1 MSPLGKLTQQT
12 QLACV
17 ALVTLTLWSGSA
29 LANLKIFACE
39 PEWGALAKEIV
50 GSKAD
55 IYVATGP
62 DQDAH
67 YIRAR
72 PSLIAK
78 IRRANLVFCTGA
90 SLEAGWLPLLL
101 QRGAKAEVQPGK
113 PGNIMA
119 ADFVNTLEKPL
130 VLDRS
135 LGDIH
140 PEGNPHV
147 HLDPRNIS
155 IIAKILSKRLSII
168 DPSNSAYYLKRA
180 NSFVKGW
187 SKLIIGWNKR
197 LKRLKGQRVAVHHRS
212 WSYLLSWSG
221 LREAAML
228 EEKPGI
234 SPSARHLNTVLKGVK
249 AEKAMAILR
258 TSFDD
263 PQPSQWLMKKT
274 GIPAIVLPFS
284 VSRDPAEG
292 NLARLFNNILEKLE
306 NIASKR

>member
-1 MSPLGKLTQQT
+1 MSSRNKLKRERH
-12 QLACV
+12 LATV
-17 ALVTLTLWSGSA
+17 TLVILTLWSGSA
-29 LANLKIFACE
+29 FANLKIFACE
-39 PEWGALAKEIV
+39 PEWGALAKEIA
-50 GSKAD
+50 GRKAG

-101 QRGAKAEVQPGK
+101 QRGAQAAVQPGK

-119 ADFVNTLEKPL
+119 ADFVNTIEKPL

-147 HLDPRNIS
+147 HLDPRNI
-155 IIAKILSKRLSII
+155 IILAKILSKRLSII
-168 DPSNSAYYLKRA
+168 DPSNSAYYQKRT

-187 SKLIIGWNKR
+187 DKLIIGWNKR
-197 LKRLKGQRVAVHHRS
+197 LNRLKGQRVAVHHRS

-234 SPSARHLNTVLKGVK
+234 PPSARHLNNILKGVK
-249 AEKAMAILR
+249 ADRTMAILR

-284 VSRDPAEG
+284 VSREPVEG
-292 NLARLFNNILEKLE
+292 NLARLFNNILKKLE
-306 NIASKR
+306 NIAAKR

>member
-1 MSPLGKLTQQT
+1 MLSWGKLTRPV
-12 QLACV
+12 QLSLA
-17 ALVTLTLWSGSA
+17 ALGTFLLCSGSA
-29 LANLKIFACE
+29 FANVKIFACE
-39 PEWGALAKEIV
+39 PEWGALAKEV
-50 GSKAD
+50 AGSKAK

-90 SLEAGWLPLLL
+90 SLEVGWLPLLL
-101 QRGAKAEVQPGK
+101 QRGAPVEVQPGK

-119 ADFVNTLEKPL
+119 ADFVTTIEKPL

-147 HLDPRNIS
+147 HLDPRNIT
-155 IIAKILSKRLSII
+155 ILAKVLSKRLSTI
-168 DPSNSAYYLKRA
+168 DPANSAYYQRRT

-187 SKLIIGWNKR
+187 NKLIIGWNKR
-197 LKRLKGQRVAVHHRS
+197 LNHLKGQRVAVHHRS

-221 LREAAML
+221 IREAAML

-234 SPSARHLNTVLKGVK
+234 PPSARHLNSVLKGVK
-249 AEKAMAILR
+249 AERTMAIVR

-274 GIPAIVLPFS
+274 GIPAVVLPFS
-284 VSRDPAEG
+284 VSRKPAEG
-292 NLARLFNNILEKLE
+292 NLAGLFNNILNKLE
-306 NIASKR
+306 NIAAKR

>member
-1 MSPLGKLTQQT
+1 MSSRNKLKRERH
-12 QLACV
+12 LATV
-17 ALVTLTLWSGSA
+17 TLVILTLWSGSA
-29 LANLKIFACE
+29 FANLKIFACE
-39 PEWGALAKEIV
+39 PEWGALAKEIA
-50 GSKAD
+50 GSKAG

-101 QRGAKAEVQPGK
+101 QRGAQAAVQPGK

-119 ADFVNTLEKPL
+119 ADFVNTIEKPL

-147 HLDPRNIS
+147 HLDPRNI
-155 IIAKILSKRLSII
+155 IILAKILSKRLSII
-168 DPSNSAYYLKRA
+168 DPSNSAYYQKRT

-187 SKLIIGWNKR
+187 DKLIIGWNKR
-197 LKRLKGQRVAVHHRS
+197 LNRLKGQRVAVHHRS

-234 SPSARHLNTVLKGVK
+234 PPSARHLNNVLKGVK
-249 AEKAMAILR
+249 ADRTMAILR

-284 VSRDPAEG
+284 VSREPVEG
-292 NLARLFNNILEKLE
+292 NLARLFNNILKKLE
-306 NIASKR
+306 NIAAKR

>member
-1 MSPLGKLTQQT
+1 MSSRNKLKREKH
-12 QLACV
+12 LATV
-17 ALVTLTLWSGSA
+17 TLVILTLWSGSA
-29 LANLKIFACE
+29 FANLKIFACE
-39 PEWGALAKEIV
+39 PEWGALAKEIA
-50 GSKAD
+50 GSKAG

-101 QRGAKAEVQPGK
+101 QRGAQAAVQPGK

-119 ADFVNTLEKPL
+119 ADFVNTIEKPL

-147 HLDPRNIS
+147 HLDPRNI
-155 IIAKILSKRLSII
+155 IILAKILSKRLSII
-168 DPSNSAYYLKRA
+168 DPSNSAYYQKRT

-187 SKLIIGWNKR
+187 EKLIIGWNKR
-197 LKRLKGQRVAVHHRS
+197 LNRLKGQRVAVHHRS

-234 SPSARHLNTVLKGVK
+234 PPSARHLNNVLKGVK
-249 AEKAMAILR
+249 ADRTMAILR

-284 VSRDPAEG
+284 VSREPVEG
-292 NLARLFNNILEKLE
+292 NLARLFNNILKKLE
-306 NIASKR
+306 NIAAKR

>member
-1 MSPLGKLTQQT
+1 MSSRNKLKRERH
-12 QLACV
+12 LATV
-17 ALVTLTLWSGSA
+17 TLVILTLWSGSA
-29 LANLKIFACE
+29 FANLKIFACE
-39 PEWGALAKEIV
+39 PEWGALAKEIA
-50 GSKAD
+50 GSKAG

-101 QRGAKAEVQPGK
+101 QRGAQAAVQPGK

-119 ADFVNTLEKPL
+119 ADFVNTIEKPL

-147 HLDPRNIS
+147 HLDPRNI
-155 IIAKILSKRLSII
+155 IILAKILSKRLSII
-168 DPSNSAYYLKRA
+168 DPSNSAYYQKRT

-187 SKLIIGWNKR
+187 NKLIIGWNKR
-197 LKRLKGQRVAVHHRS
+197 LNRLKGQRVAVHHRS

-234 SPSARHLNTVLKGVK
+234 PPSARHLNNVLKGVK
-249 AEKAMAILR
+249 ADRTMAILR

-284 VSRDPAEG
+284 VSREPVEG
-292 NLARLFNNILEKLE
+292 NLARLFNNILKKLE
-306 NIASKR
+306 NIAAKR

>member
-1 MSPLGKLTQQT
+1 MSSRNKLKRERH
-12 QLACV
+12 LAT
-17 ALVTLTLWSGSA
+17 VTIVILTLWSGSA
-29 LANLKIFACE
+29 FANLKIFACE
-39 PEWGALAKEIV
+39 PEWGALAKEIA
-50 GSKAD
+50 GSKAG

-101 QRGAKAEVQPGK
+101 QRGAQAAVQPGK

-119 ADFVNTLEKPL
+119 ADFVNTIEKPL

-147 HLDPRNIS
+147 HLDPRNI
-155 IIAKILSKRLSII
+155 IILAKILSKRLSII
-168 DPSNSAYYLKRA
+168 DPSNSAYYQKRT

-187 SKLIIGWNKR
+187 DKLIIGWNKR
-197 LKRLKGQRVAVHHRS
+197 LNRLKDQRVAVHHRS

-234 SPSARHLNTVLKGVK
+234 PPSARHLNNVLKGVK
-249 AEKAMAILR
+249 ADRTMAILR

-284 VSRDPAEG
+284 VSREPVEG
-292 NLARLFNNILEKLE
+292 NLARLFNNILKKLE
-306 NIASKR
+306 NIAAKR

>member
-1 MSPLGKLTQQT
+1 MSSRNKLKRERH
-12 QLACV
+12 LATV
-17 ALVTLTLWSGSA
+17 TLVILTLWSGSA
-29 LANLKIFACE
+29 FANLKIFACE
-39 PEWGALAKEIV
+39 PEWGALAKEIA
-50 GSKAD
+50 GSKAG

-101 QRGAKAEVQPGK
+101 QRGAQAAVQPGK

-119 ADFVNTLEKPL
+119 ADFVNTIEKPL

-147 HLDPRNIS
+147 HLDPRNI
-155 IIAKILSKRLSII
+155 IILAKILSKRLSII
-168 DPSNSAYYLKRA
+168 DPSNSAYYQKRT

-187 SKLIIGWNKR
+187 DKLIIGWNKR
-197 LKRLKGQRVAVHHRS
+197 LNRLKGQRVAVHHRS

-221 LREAAML
+221 LREVAML

-234 SPSARHLNTVLKGVK
+234 PPSARHLNNVLKGVK
-249 AEKAMAILR
+249 ADRTMAILR

-284 VSRDPAEG
+284 VSREPVEG
-292 NLARLFNNILEKLE
+292 NLARLFNNILKKLE
-306 NIASKR
+306 NIAAKR

>member
-1 MSPLGKLTQQT
+1 MSSRNKLKRERH
-12 QLACV
+12 LATV
-17 ALVTLTLWSGSA
+17 TLVILTLWSGSA
-29 LANLKIFACE
+29 FANLKIFACE
-39 PEWGALAKEIV
+39 PEWGALAKEIA
-50 GSKAD
+50 GSKAG

-101 QRGAKAEVQPGK
+101 QRGAQAAVQPGK

-119 ADFVNTLEKPL
+119 ADFVNTIEKPL

-147 HLDPRNIS
+147 HLDPRNI
-155 IIAKILSKRLSII
+155 IILAKILSKRLSII
-168 DPSNSAYYLKRA
+168 DPSNSAYYQKRT

-187 SKLIIGWNKR
+187 DKLIIGWNKR
-197 LKRLKGQRVAVHHRS
+197 LNRLKGQRVAVHHRS

-234 SPSARHLNTVLKGVK
+234 PPSARHLNNVLKGVK
-249 AEKAMAILR
+249 ADRTMAILR

-284 VSRDPAEG
+284 VSREPVEG
-292 NLARLFNNILEKLE
+292 NLARLFNNILKKLE
-306 NIASKR
+306 NIAAIR

>member
-1 MSPLGKLTQQT
+1 MSSRNKLKRERH
-12 QLACV
+12 LATV
-17 ALVTLTLWSGSA
+17 TLVILTLWSGSA
-29 LANLKIFACE
+29 FANLKIFACE
-39 PEWGALAKEIV
+39 PEWGALAKEIA
-50 GSKAD
+50 GSKAG

-101 QRGAKAEVQPGK
+101 QRGAQAAVQPGK

-119 ADFVNTLEKPL
+119 ADFVNTIEKPL

-147 HLDPRNIS
+147 HLDPRNI
-155 IIAKILSKRLSII
+155 IILAKILSKRLSII
-168 DPSNSAYYLKRA
+168 DPSNSAYYQKRT

-187 SKLIIGWNKR
+187 EKLIIGWNKR
-197 LKRLKGQRVAVHHRS
+197 LNRLKGQRVAVHHRS

-234 SPSARHLNTVLKGVK
+234 PPSARHLNNVLKGVK
-249 AEKAMAILR
+249 ADRTMAILR

-284 VSRDPAEG
+284 VSREPVEG
-292 NLARLFNNILEKLE
+292 NLARLFNNILKKLE
-306 NIASKR
+306 NIAAKR

>member
-1 MSPLGKLTQQT
+1 MSSWNKLTQET
-12 QLACV
+12 HLAT
-17 ALVTLTLWSGSA
+17 VTIFILTLWSGSA
-29 LANLKIFACE
+29 FANLKIFACE
-39 PEWGALAKEIV
+39 PEWGALAKEIA
-50 GSKAD
+50 GIKAE

-90 SLEAGWLPLLL
+90 SLEVGWLPLLL
-101 QRGAKAEVQPGK
+101 QRGAPAEVQLGK

-119 ADFVNTLEKPL
+119 ADFVNTIEKPL

-155 IIAKILSKRLSII
+155 ILAEILGKRLSII
-168 DPSNSAYYLKRA
+168 DTSNSAYYQARTH
-180 NSFVKGW
+180 SFVKGW
-187 SKLIIGWNKR
+187 KKLITGWNKR
-197 LKRLKGQRVAVHHRS
+197 LQRLKDQRVAVHHRS

-221 LREAAML
+221 LGEAAML

-234 SPSARHLNTVLKGVK
+234 PPSARHLNSVLKAVK
-249 AEKAMAILR
+249 ADRPMAILR

-263 PQPSQWLMKKT
+263 AQPSKWLMKKT
-274 GIPAIVLPFS
+274 GIPAVVLPFS
-284 VSRDPAEG
+284 VSQKPMKG
-292 NLARLFNNILEKLE
+292 NLAGLFNNILEKLE
-306 NIASKR
+306 NTAAKR

>member
-1 MSPLGKLTQQT
+1 MSSRNKLKRERH
-12 QLACV
+12 LATV
-17 ALVTLTLWSGSA
+17 TLVILTLWSGSA
-29 LANLKIFACE
+29 FANLKIFACE
-39 PEWGALAKEIV
+39 PEWGALAKEIA
-50 GSKAD
+50 GSKAG

-90 SLEAGWLPLLL
+90 SLEAGRLPLLL
-101 QRGAKAEVQPGK
+101 LRGAQAAVQPGK

-119 ADFVNTLEKPL
+119 ADFVNTIEKPL

-147 HLDPRNIS
+147 HLDPRNI
-155 IIAKILSKRLSII
+155 IILAKILSKRLSII
-168 DPSNSAYYLKRA
+168 DPSNSAYYQKRT
-180 NSFVKGW
+180 NYFVKGW
-187 SKLIIGWNKR
+187 DKLIIGWNKR
-197 LKRLKGQRVAVHHRS
+197 LNRLKGQRLAVHHRR

-234 SPSARHLNTVLKGVK
+234 PPSARHLNNVLKGVK
-249 AEKAMAILR
+249 ADRTMAILR

-284 VSRDPAEG
+284 VSREQVEV
-292 NLARLFNNILEKLE
+292 NLARLFNIILIKLEK
-306 NIASKR
+306 IAAKR

>member
-1 MSPLGKLTQQT
+1 MSSRNKLKRERH
-12 QLACV
+12 LATV
-17 ALVTLTLWSGSA
+17 TLVILTLWSGSA
-29 LANLKIFACE
+29 FANLKIFACE
-39 PEWGALAKEIV
+39 PEWGALAKEIA
-50 GSKAD
+50 GSKAG

-101 QRGAKAEVQPGK
+101 QRGAQAAVQPGK

-119 ADFVNTLEKPL
+119 ADFVNTIEKPL

-147 HLDPRNIS
+147 HLDPRNI
-155 IIAKILSKRLSII
+155 IILAKILSKRLSII
-168 DPSNSAYYLKRA
+168 DPSNSAYYQKRT

-187 SKLIIGWNKR
+187 DKLIFGWNKR
-197 LKRLKGQRVAVHHRS
+197 LNRLKGQRVAVHHRS

-221 LREAAML
+221 LREVAML

-234 SPSARHLNTVLKGVK
+234 PPSARHLNNVLKGVK
-249 AEKAMAILR
+249 ADRTMAILR

-284 VSRDPAEG
+284 VSREPVEG
-292 NLARLFNNILEKLE
+292 NLARLFNNILKKLE
-306 NIASKR
+306 NIAAKR

>member
-1 MSPLGKLTQQT
+1 MSSRNKLKRERH
-12 QLACV
+12 LATV
-17 ALVTLTLWSGSA
+17 TLVILTLWSGSA
-29 LANLKIFACE
+29 FANLKIFACE
-39 PEWGALAKEIV
+39 PEWGALAKEIA
-50 GSKAD
+50 GSKAG

-101 QRGAKAEVQPGK
+101 QRGAQAAVQPGK

-119 ADFVNTLEKPL
+119 ADFVNTIEKPL

-147 HLDPRNIS
+147 HLDPRNI
-155 IIAKILSKRLSII
+155 IILAKILSKRLSII
-168 DPSNSAYYLKRA
+168 DPSNSAYYQKRT

-187 SKLIIGWNKR
+187 EKLIIEWNKR
-197 LKRLKGQRVAVHHRS
+197 LNRLKGQRVAVHHRS

-234 SPSARHLNTVLKGVK
+234 PPSARHLNNVLKGVK
-249 AEKAMAILR
+249 ADRTMAILR

-284 VSRDPAEG
+284 VSREPVEG
-292 NLARLFNNILEKLE
+292 NLARLFNNILKKLE
-306 NIASKR
+306 NIAAKR

>member
-1 MSPLGKLTQQT
+1 MSSRNKLKRERH
-12 QLACV
+12 LATV
-17 ALVTLTLWSGSA
+17 TLVILTLWSGSA
-29 LANLKIFACE
+29 FANLKIFACE
-39 PEWGALAKEIV
+39 PEWGALAKEIA
-50 GSKAD
+50 GSKAG

-101 QRGAKAEVQPGK
+101 QRGAQAAVQPGK

-119 ADFVNTLEKPL
+119 ADFVNTIEKPL

-147 HLDPRNIS
+147 HLDPRNI
-155 IIAKILSKRLSII
+155 IILAKILSKRLSII
-168 DPSNSAYYLKRA
+168 DPSNSAYYQKRT

-187 SKLIIGWNKR
+187 DKLIIGWNKR
-197 LKRLKGQRVAVHHRS
+197 FNRLKGQRVAVHHRS

-234 SPSARHLNTVLKGVK
+234 PPSARHLNNILKGVK
-249 AEKAMAILR
+249 ADRTMAILR

-284 VSRDPAEG
+284 VSREPVEG
-292 NLARLFNNILEKLE
+292 NLARLFNNILKKLE
-306 NIASKR
+306 NIAAKR